1 MSILRTGLT
10 DEFAKLSLGDDP
22 TIPTSSPKF
31 KPIIKQLVE
40 PLRHDN
46 THPEQELA
54 NKMFSTGIA
63 GANDYTGDSYI
74 LSLIT
79 LMLKNCSAITAIDP
93 TTSRYGY
100 VIRITFTMAAY
111 NELKTKSGLA
121 YDYLQKS
128 ISNLD
133 RIKNPDGTVNVAIKM
148 VFCSDSGPE
157 YYIDRRMKPRVSIQN
172 FLNECEL
179 SERIGEEGLGPII
192 VGKALCKRD
201 VNDSDIGYLM
211 SFFKTADFMSYM
223 YHKFV
228 IPSTKHKLEKAE
240 DVLQQAEDAASSDDP
255 TKITWKEFALRKT
268 RITPTPQKAFENAQ
282 KARNVLGEQMGELQ
296 TAEINRLK
304 QKKIIAGIAED
315 INKELSILDRTTGK
329 RMTEVGFLV
338 MDDLTAKEYSNTQD
352 YSHRADILCAQ
363 IRLLQAGVLNL
374 DGNPSNVFVKYTP
387 LRGVAP
393 TPMPFVNNS
402 VPPPSIRFIDMGMAV
417 DLRRILKEPG
427 DIDSLIKCVS
437 QTGDEG
443 QLLKYDAI
451 FGKSILDA
459 TTITRVLESLA
470 TPSITYVPNKFELFI
485 MMKLEVLAR
494 YVFFKRPDSWLA
506 NSVIG
511 NYIIKYPMNWTNI
524 KFSSIDDSFMSETID
539 LYKKEYADKRSLKE
553 KASDLLY
560 SGYNKGLGGLSSGL
574 STGLGG
580 LSSGLSTG
588 LGVISS
594 PFRYLG
600 SAAYAKTIGRFSK
613 QSGTDDTGAN
623 LQKPQKTHQPRSRS
637 PGSLESG
644 GKRRTARRCKNNRK
658 NTYKNNRKRR
668 QQSRS
673 KVRSTRRRGVQRH

>member
-1 MSILRTGLT
+1 MSIPLWTGLT

-22 TIPTSSPKF
+22 TNPPKF
-31 KPIIKQLVE
+31 IPISKQSSGH
-40 PLRHDN
+40 LRHAN
-46 THPEQELA
+46 TPPEQELA

-79 LMLKNCSAITAIDP
+79 LMLKNCSAITAIAP

-100 VIRITFTMAAY
+100 VIRITFTMADY
-111 NELKTKSGLA
+111 NALKTKSGLA

-148 VFCSDSGPE
+148 VFCSDGGPG
-157 YYIDRRMKPRVSIQN
+157 YYIARRMKPRVSLQN

-223 YHKFV
+223 EHKFD
-228 IPSTKHKLEKAE
+228 IPSTTHKLEKAE
-240 DVLQQAEDAASSDDP
+240 GVLQQAEDAASTDDP

-282 KARNVLGEQMGELQ
+282 KARNVLGEQMDELQ
-296 TAEINRLK
+296 TAERNRLK

-315 INKELSILDRTTGK
+315 INEELSKLDHHTGN

-338 MDDLTAKEYSNTQD
+338 MDDLIAKEYSNTLD
-352 YSHRADILCAQ
+352 YSHRADRADILCAQ

-387 LRGVAP
+387 LRGMAP

-427 DIDSLIKCVS
+427 DIASLIRCVS
-437 QTGDEG
+437 PTGDEG

-451 FGKSILDA
+451 FGKSILDP
-459 TTITRVLESLA
+459 TTITSVLESLA
-470 TPSITYVPNKFELFI
+470 TPSITYVPNKFDLFI

-511 NYIIKYPMNWTNI
+511 NYITKHPMNWTNI
-524 KFSSIDDSFMSETID
+524 NVSIHDSFMSETID

-574 STGLGG
+574 SST
-580 LSSGLSTG
+580 LSTG
-588 LGVISS
+588 SSVLSTGFDVVSS

-600 SAAYAKTIGRFSK
+600 RAAYANTIGRFSK
-613 QSGTDDTGAN
+613 QPGTDVTGAN
-623 LQKPQKTHQPRSRS
+623 LQNPQKTPRARS
-637 PGSLESG
+637 PDSLKLGSG